1 MFREVPITLI
11 TGYLGSGKTTLLNN
25 ILRNDKGYKVA
36 VIVNDIGE
44 VNIDAELI
52 AKGGI
57 VSSKDDSLVA
67 LQNGCICCT
76 LNEDLIKQICELVGK
91 GTFDHIVIEAS
102 GICEPLPIVQSIVAI
117 GDMCVQSGVP
127 KICYLDAVVTVTD
140 AVRLTKEFGCGLDLT
155 KEDKADEDLENLIFQ
170 QLEFCD
176 VIILNKVSDVTVDEL
191 NQVKA
196 VISKIQPVA
205 KIIETDYAKVDVSEI
220 VDTKLF
226 DFEKCA
232 GSAGWIQEME
242 KEYDERVDHHDDHND
257 DKHTHHK
264 DHEEGH
270 HCHHHTHDDH
280 DSECQHEHDHE
291 CECHHHD
298 EDHKCD
304 ENCKCGHHHHHHGEG
319 ETEEYGIS
327 TYVYY
332 RRTPFD
338 RKKWFDFTSENWGR
352 RIIRTKGLLYFSDD
366 MDTSYLFEQA
376 GTQKNITDNGLWY
389 ATLPKDKLDEIF
401 KEAPELKKGWDD
413 EFGDR
418 LVKLV
423 FIGQHMDKEKLKNTL
438 DKI

>member
-1 MFREVPITLI
+1 
-11 TGYLGSGKTTLLNN
+11 
-25 ILRNDKGYKVA
+25 
-36 VIVNDIGE
+36 
-44 VNIDAELI
+44 
-52 AKGGI
+52 
-57 VSSKDDSLVA
+57 
-67 LQNGCICCT
+67 
-76 LNEDLIKQICELVGK
+76 
-91 GTFDHIVIEAS
+91 
-102 GICEPLPIVQSIVAI
+102 
-117 GDMCVQSGVP
+117 MCVQSGVP